1 MKIAYIFIN
10 FFLTVLLA
18 ITVFQIIPTLV
29 SATDW
34 LKVSAGVG
42 LVLLSAAF
50 IWARGVEIYNDLKNK
65 EK

>member
-29 SATDW
+29 SANDW
-34 LKVSAGVG
+34 FKVSAGVG

-65 EK
+65 E